1 MAKVQRYS
9 FTYPEIAEALIKQ
22 QGIHEGLWAVF
33 LDFGLEAANV
43 RPPDGSEGD
52 FLPAAI
58 VLVQSIGI
66 QRFRDGN
73 YLTVDAAVVNPVA
86 GHPHELPEPTERK
99 PS

>member
-22 QGIHEGLWAVF
+22 QGIHEGLWGVF

-43 RPPDGSEGD
+43 RPPDGSEGG
-52 FLPAAI
+52 FFPAAI
-58 VLVQSIGI
+58 VPVQRIGI

-86 GHPHELPEPTERK
+86 GEPDELPALTE
-99 PS
+99 S